1 MLAYVDV
8 AGRLDKIDTIGA
20 FRSLFPYLGTIW
32 QDDVHR
38 AYFDGH
44 MAGSR
49 LSWC

>member
-38 AYFDGH
+38 AYIEGR